1 MMLHPSMERK
11 LVITIPHHMWHL
23 GKQNYRIGDKNKEHI
38 TGLHTAFHPN
48 MQVTV
53 AQEKVIPLK
62 P

>member
-1 MMLHPSMERK
+1 
-11 LVITIPHHMWHL
+11 MWHL
-23 GKQNYRIGDKNKEHI
+23 GKQNCRIGDKNKEHI